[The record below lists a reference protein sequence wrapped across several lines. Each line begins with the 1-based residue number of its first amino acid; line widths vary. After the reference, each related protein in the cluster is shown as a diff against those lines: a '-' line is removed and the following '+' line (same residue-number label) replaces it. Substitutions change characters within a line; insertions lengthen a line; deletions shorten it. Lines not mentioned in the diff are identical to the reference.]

1 MTTKK
6 QVEFYFDFGSPTAYL
21 AYTQLPGIAAQS
33 GAELVWRPMLLGG
46 VFKGAGNQSPV
57 MVALKGVW
65 MWTDMARWAK
75 RYGVPLVKNPHFII
89 NTLTLMRIAVG
100 LQMRKPELFQRYV
113 ETMFRAMWVEPCN
126 LGDAA
131 VVAGTLQKAG
141 FDAPA
146 LAALAAL
153 AADPEVKA
161 KLIDVTDDALKRGV
175 FGAPTMFVGSDMFF
189 GQDRLEFVREALS
202 AQP

>member
-1 MTTKK
+1 MTAKK

-21 AYTQLPGIAAQS
+21 AYTQLPKIAAEH
-33 GAELVWRPMLLGG
+33 GAEIVWRPMLLGG
-46 VFKGAGNQSPV
+46 VFKSAGNQSPV

-65 MWTDMARWAK
+65 MWNDMDRWAK
-75 RYGVPLVKNPHFII
+75 RYGVPLLKNPHFII

-100 LQMRKPELFQRYV
+100 LQMRKPELFPRYV
-113 ETMFRAMWVEPCN
+113 DTMFRSMWVEPVN

-131 VVAGTLQKAG
+131 VLSATLQKAG

-146 LAALAAL
+146 LAALAA
-153 AADPEVKA
+153 DPEVKA
-161 KLIDVTDDALKRGV
+161 RLIDVTDDAVKRGV

-189 GQDRLEFVREALS
+189 GQDRLDFVREALRG
-202 AQP
+202 